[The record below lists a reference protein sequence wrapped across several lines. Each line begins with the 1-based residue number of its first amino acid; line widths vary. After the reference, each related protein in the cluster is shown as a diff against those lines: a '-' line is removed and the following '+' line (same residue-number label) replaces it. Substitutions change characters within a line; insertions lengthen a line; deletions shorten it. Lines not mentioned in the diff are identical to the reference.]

1 MRDRLQCEMTS
12 VTRDF
17 SMLRNAEELIGLWI
31 KLLQC
36 KKKKKIKGFLFTRIT
51 AVLVVQNSLS
61 INYPGDYKN
70 ISSEQNMSF
79 ESN

>member
-36 KKKKKIKGFLFTRIT
+36 KKKKKKLKDFCSQELLQF
-51 AVLVVQNSLS
+51 
-61 INYPGDYKN
+61 
-70 ISSEQNMSF
+70 
-79 ESN
+79 